1 MNPAGPKVLL
11 VEDSKA
17 VRRSLAGILTDM
29 GVPDSHIREAADAR
43 AAMEVFRAFRP
54 DLVFLD
60 IELVPDPDRG
70 ERNGR
75 NGLPNDGR
83 PVADG
88 DAIALEMVAERPGT
102 KVVIVSA
109 FDGSDPR
116 LKRVLAR
123 GIHSVLPKPVRPSD
137 VREILASWK

>member
-1 MNPAGPKVLL
+1 MSPGGPKVLL

-17 VRRSLAGILTDM
+17 VRRSLAGILADM
-29 GVPDSHIREAADAR
+29 GVPDAHIREAADAQS
-43 AAMEVFRAFRP
+43 AMDVFRSFRP

-60 IELVPDPDRG
+60 IELVPDPDKREG
-70 ERNGR
+70 GAAA
-75 NGLPNDGR
+75 GLPRDGR

-123 GIHSVLPKPVRPSD
+123 GIHSILPKPVRPSD
-137 VREILASWK
+137 VREILAGWK